1 MQNGRPRPSVRFQIS
16 NFKFQNGRPRA
27 AILRSTQLL
36 KVAMNYVSKEVFRE
50 AIEKMRALKADIELF
65 ADGDVRQLNFVGTE
79 VEDDDLATV
88 ASFSRLQ
95 RLLLGA
101 TRVTDAGMRHLV
113 GLKNLEYLS
122 LHGTE
127 VSEQRRQQL
136 RLLLSN
142 CRVCPRMDSTLPLP
156 PVIVEP
162 SAAPRLDI
170 TPAATT
176 TLSQD
181 ILRRVQALDADVT
194 ALRQLIEQQF
204 AIPRGDS

>member
-1 MQNGRPRPSVRFQIS
+1 MNHVS
-16 NFKFQNGRPRA
+16 N
-27 AILRSTQLL
+27 
-36 KVAMNYVSKEVFRE
+36 EVFRE
-50 AIEKMRALKADIELF
+50 AIEKIRALKADIELF
-65 ADGDVRQLNFVGTE
+65 ADGDVKQLNFVGTE

-88 ASFSRLQ
+88 ALFPRLQ

-127 VSEQRRQQL
+127 VSEQRRHQL

-142 CRVCPRMDSTLPLP
+142 CRVCPRMDSMTSGP

-162 SAAPRLDI
+162 LVIPTRIEVAPA
-170 TPAATT
+170 AATT
-176 TLSQD
+176 LPQD
-181 ILRRVQALDADVT
+181 ILRRVQALESDVT

-204 AIPRGDS
+204 TMPRGDS

>member
-1 MQNGRPRPSVRFQIS
+1 MNHVS
-16 NFKFQNGRPRA
+16 N
-27 AILRSTQLL
+27 
-36 KVAMNYVSKEVFRE
+36 EVFRE
-50 AIEKMRALKADIELF
+50 AIEKIRALKADIELF

-88 ASFSRLQ
+88 ALFSRLQ

-113 GLKNLEYLS
+113 GLKDLEYLS

-127 VSEQRRQQL
+127 VSEQRRHQL

-142 CRVCPRMDSTLPLP
+142 CRVCPRMDSMTSAP

-162 SAAPRLDI
+162 LVAIPRTEAAPV
-170 TPAATT
+170 AATP
-176 TLSQD
+176 LPQD
-181 ILRRVQALDADVT
+181 ILRRVQALEADVT
-194 ALRQLIEQQF
+194 ALRKLIEQQV

>member
-1 MQNGRPRPSVRFQIS
+1 MNHVS
-16 NFKFQNGRPRA
+16 N
-27 AILRSTQLL
+27 
-36 KVAMNYVSKEVFRE
+36 EVFRE
-50 AIEKMRALKADIELF
+50 AIEKLRALKADIELF

-79 VEDDDLATV
+79 VQHDDLATV
-88 ASFSRLQ
+88 ALFSRLQ

-127 VSEQRRQQL
+127 VSEQRRHQL

-142 CRVCPRMDSTLPLP
+142 CRVCPRTDLMTSNP

-162 SAAPRLDI
+162 LVATPPIEAAPV
-170 TPAATT
+170 AATP
-176 TLSQD
+176 LPHD
-181 ILRRVQALDADVT
+181 ILRRVQALEADVT
-194 ALRQLIEQQF
+194 TLRQLIEQQF
-204 AIPRGDS
+204 AMPRGDS

>member
-1 MQNGRPRPSVRFQIS
+1 MNPTSTDAFRD
-16 NFKFQNGRPRA
+16 
-27 AILRSTQLL
+27 AIQ
-36 KVAMNYVSKEVFRE
+36 
-50 AIEKMRALKADIELF
+50 KMRALQADIELF

-88 ASFSRLQ
+88 ALFSRLQ

-113 GLKNLEYLS
+113 GLKSLEYIS

-142 CRVCPRMDSTLPLP
+142 CRVCPRGDFVTPSP
-156 PVIVEP
+156 PVLVEP
-162 SAAPRLDI
+162 AVSTPPNVAA
-170 TPAATT
+170 AVSEATFQCD
-176 TLSQD
+176 L
-181 ILRRVQALDADVT
+181 LRRIQALEADAT
-194 ALRQLIEQQF
+194 ALRQLIEQHS
-204 AIPRGDS
+204 AIQRGDS

>member
-1 MQNGRPRPSVRFQIS
+1 MNPVSTDV
-16 NFKFQNGRPRA
+16 
-27 AILRSTQLL
+27 LRD
-36 KVAMNYVSKEVFRE
+36 
-50 AIEKMRALKADIELF
+50 AIEKMRALQADIELF

-88 ASFSRLQ
+88 ALFSRLQ

-127 VSEQRRQQL
+127 VSEQRRHQL

-142 CRVCPRMDSTLPLP
+142 CRVCPRMDSMTSVP

-162 SAAPRLDI
+162 MVAPPRI
-170 TPAATT
+170 EVVPAATT
-176 TLSQD
+176 PMPHD
-181 ILRRVQALDADVT
+181 ILRRVQALETDVT
-194 ALRQLIEQQF
+194 SLRKLLEQQF
-204 AIPRGDS
+204 ANQRGDS

>member
-1 MQNGRPRPSVRFQIS
+1 MSPIS
-16 NFKFQNGRPRA
+16 N
-27 AILRSTQLL
+27 
-36 KVAMNYVSKEVFRE
+36 EVFRD
-50 AIEKMRALKADIELF
+50 AIEKMRALQADIELF

-79 VEDDDLATV
+79 VEDDDLVTV
-88 ASFSRLQ
+88 ALFSRLQ

-113 GLKNLEYLS
+113 GLKDLEYIS

-142 CRVCPRMDSTLPLP
+142 CRVCPRGDFVTPGP
-156 PVIVEP
+156 PVIEP
-162 SAAPRLDI
+162 VVPTPSNVAAAVSD
-170 TPAATT
+170 AT
-176 TLSQD
+176 LQRD
-181 ILRRVQALDADVT
+181 ILRRIQALEADAT

-204 AIPRGDS
+204 VTPRGDS

>member
-1 MQNGRPRPSVRFQIS
+1 MNPV
-16 NFKFQNGRPRA
+16 
-27 AILRSTQLL
+27 STD
-36 KVAMNYVSKEVFRE
+36 VFRD
-50 AIEKMRALKADIELF
+50 AIEKMRALQADIELF
-65 ADGDVRQLNFVGTE
+65 ADGEVRQLNFVGTE

-88 ASFSRLQ
+88 ALFSRLQ

-113 GLKNLEYLS
+113 GLKNLEYIS

-142 CRVCPRMDSTLPLP
+142 CRVCPRGEFVTPSPPVLAEPVLSTLPN
-156 PVIVEP
+156 V
-162 SAAPRLDI
+162 AASVSD
-170 TPAATT
+170 AT
-176 TLSQD
+176 LQRD
-181 ILRRVQALDADVT
+181 ILRRIQALEADAT

-204 AIPRGDS
+204 VLPRGDS

>member
-1 MQNGRPRPSVRFQIS
+1 
-16 NFKFQNGRPRA
+16 
-27 AILRSTQLL
+27 
-36 KVAMNYVSKEVFRE
+36 MNHVTNEIYRE
-50 AIEKMRALKADIELF
+50 ALEKIRALNADIELF

-88 ASFSRLQ
+88 ALFPRLQ

-127 VSEQRRQQL
+127 VSEQRRHQL

-142 CRVCPRMDSTLPLP
+142 CRVCPRMDSMTSAP

-162 SAAPRLDI
+162 LVVPPRTEAAPV
-170 TPAATT
+170 AATT
-176 TLSQD
+176 LPQN
-181 ILRRVQALDADVT
+181 ILRRVQALEADVT

-204 AIPRGDS
+204 TTPRGDS